1 MRALLKIAH
10 GIDAISELL
19 GKIATAIVLLTL
31 AVGFYNVLVRYI
43 GRFTGIQLSS
53 NLWIETQW
61 YLFTLIF
68 FLMFPY
74 ILKHNVNV
82 RVDFFYAR
90 WRPRRQALVDL
101 LGTLLFLIP
110 FCILGLYIGI
120 PWILKSWGQL
130 PDGSFG
136 TWEVSPDPNCLP
148 RAPIKSML
156 VVAFSLLLMQAIA
169 QVIKYLAVLMGHR
182 EVVDELRA
190 NPEDQAA
197 LAS

>member
-31 AVGFYNVLVRYI
+31 AIGFYNVLVRYI

-136 TWEVSPDPNCLP
+136 TWEVSPDPNGLP

-156 VVAFSLLLMQAIA
+156 VVAFTLLLMQAIA
-169 QVIKYLAVLMGHR
+169 QVIKYIAVLMGHR

>member
-1 MRALLKIAH
+1 MRALLKFAH

-19 GKIATAIVLLTL
+19 GKLSSALVLLTL
-31 AVGFYNVLVRYI
+31 TVGFYNVAVRYI

-61 YLFTLIF
+61 YLFTLVF

-82 RVDFFYAR
+82 RVDFLYAR
-90 WRPRRQALVDL
+90 WSVRRQALVDL

-120 PWILKSWGQL
+120 PWILKSWGRL

-136 TWEVSPDPNCLP
+136 MWELSPDPHGLP

-156 VVAFSLLLMQAIA
+156 VVAFTLLLMQAVA
-169 QVIKYLAVLMGHR
+169 QVIKYVAVLTGHQ

-190 NPEDQAA
+190 TPEDQAA

>member
-82 RVDFFYAR
+82 RVDFLYAR
-90 WRPRRQALVDL
+90 WSPRRQALVDL

-110 FCILGLYIGI
+110 FCILGLYMGI

-136 TWEVSPDPNCLP
+136 TWEVSPDPNGLP

-156 VVAFSLLLMQAIA
+156 VVAFTLLLMQAIA
-169 QVIKYLAVLMGHR
+169 QVIKYIAVLMGHR

>member
-19 GKIATAIVLLTL
+19 GKVATAIVLLTL

-82 RVDFFYAR
+82 RVDFLYAR
-90 WRPRRQALVDL
+90 WSPRRQALVDL

-110 FCILGLYIGI
+110 FCILGLYMGI

-136 TWEVSPDPNCLP
+136 TWEVSPDPNGLP

-169 QVIKYLAVLMGHR
+169 QVIKYIAVLMGHR